1 MSTFS
6 LNIGGG
12 LTMSIV
18 TQTIDAPLTADEHVA
33 QINAA
38 TANITRAS
46 SVSAA
51 ARPLVAAEVSSTELD
66 ATAARDN
73 LKAMSDITREVVLTK
88 PISGEF
94 PVTAIHRNAAGEI
107 DVEYDNVAII

>member
-1 MSTFS
+1 MA
-6 LNIGGG
+6 IQ
-12 LTMSIV
+12 
-18 TQTIDAPLTADEHVA
+18 TQTIDAPLTADEHIA

-51 ARPLVAAEVSSTELD
+51 ARPIETAEVTDTELS

-73 LKAMSDITREVVLTK
+73 LKSMSDITREVVLTK

-107 DVEYDNVAII
+107 DIEYDDVAIV